1 MANLT
6 HHSVIGQL
14 LNEHGLQP
22 DKRFGQNF
30 LVDASVIAASL
41 QAANVQ
47 PDDTV
52 LEIGPGLGV
61 LTRELLSRAGTV
73 HAIEYD
79 ERLRPLLAETLGEP
93 KHLRLHWQDAVTFP
107 FSTLPAGTKL
117 VANLP
122 YNVATTLLIDML
134 ESRHFGSLTALV
146 QLEVAE
152 RLLAQP
158 GSKAYGA
165 LSLIR
170 KMYAT
175 GRIVKRVP
183 PGAFFPPPKV
193 TSAIVHLTPLPE
205 PLAGKAVKTVIQH
218 GFRHRRK
225 TLQKNLL
232 MAGCSRESVA
242 AALAH
247 FPAQIRAEQLDLT
260 DFIAIADGL

>member
-6 HHSVIGQL
+6 HHSVIAQL
-14 LNEHGLQP
+14 LQEHGLQP

-30 LVDASVIAASL
+30 LVDESVITASL
-41 QAANVQ
+41 QAAQ
-47 PDDTV
+47 LQQTDTV

-61 LTRELLSRAGTV
+61 LTKELVTRAGTV
-73 HAIEYD
+73 HAVEYD
-79 ERLRPLLAETLGEP
+79 ERLRPLLAQTLGAP
-93 KHLRLHWQDAVTFP
+93 ANMRLHWQDALTFP
-107 FSTLPAGTKL
+107 FSSLPRGTKL

-122 YNVATTLLIDML
+122 YNVATTLLVDML
-134 ESRHFGSLTALV
+134 ESQHFASLTALV

-152 RLLAQP
+152 RLLAEP

-170 KMYAT
+170 AMHAT

-193 TSAIVHLTPLPE
+193 TSAIVHLVPLAE
-205 PLAGKAVKTVIQH
+205 PLAGQSVKAVIQH

-225 TLQKNLL
+225 TLHKNLL
-232 MAGCSRESVA
+232 MAGYSREAVTH
-242 AALAH
+242 ALNGY
-247 FPAQIRAEQLDLT
+247 PPQVRAEELNLEN
-260 DFIAIADGL
+260 FIAITNRL